1 MTESEGLVTFKDV
14 AIDFT
19 QEEWKQLDPTQRN
32 LYRNVMLENYNNL
45 ITVGPPL
52 TKPEVIFKLE
62 QEEEPCVV
70 EREVLWRPCPGEI
83 LGIDEHQKIQD
94 GQVFEGIVVTSEAS
108 ECPEEFANIKGSTL
122 GRSRMCARNV
132 GNPSARSPIS
142 LITKKFT
149 LERSL
154 TNVTNV
160 ENPSARNKALS
171 HIRKFTLGRSL
182 TRATSVGKPSL
193 AWLPLLCI

>member
-70 EREVLWRPCPGEI
+70 EREVLWRPCPVMVGSGMFPPKKVPKTTMFRTD
-83 LGIDEHQKIQD
+83 L
-94 GQVFEGIVVTSEAS
+94 VT
-108 ECPEEFANIKGSTL
+108 
-122 GRSRMCARNV
+122 RV
-132 GNPSARSPIS
+132 
-142 LITKKFT
+142 
-149 LERSL
+149 L
-154 TNVTNV
+154 TSSKLN
-160 ENPSARNKALS
+160 L
-171 HIRKFTLGRSL
+171 L
-182 TRATSVGKPSL
+182 TDS
-193 AWLPLLCI
+193 

>member
-108 ECPEEFANIKGSTL
+108 ECPEEFAIMVGSGMFPPKKVPKTTMFRTDLVTRVLTL
-122 GRSRMCARNV
+122 SRLN
-132 GNPSARSPIS
+132 
-142 LITKKFT
+142 L
-149 LERSL
+149 L
-154 TNVTNV
+154 TD
-160 ENPSARNKALS
+160 
-171 HIRKFTLGRSL
+171 F
-182 TRATSVGKPSL
+182 
-193 AWLPLLCI
+193 

>member
-70 EREVLWRPCPGEI
+70 EREVLWRPCPVSEPEPR
-83 LGIDEHQKIQD
+83 GI
-94 GQVFEGIVVTSEAS
+94 
-108 ECPEEFANIKGSTL
+108 
-122 GRSRMCARNV
+122 
-132 GNPSARSPIS
+132 
-142 LITKKFT
+142 
-149 LERSL
+149 
-154 TNVTNV
+154 
-160 ENPSARNKALS
+160 
-171 HIRKFTLGRSL
+171 
-182 TRATSVGKPSL
+182 
-193 AWLPLLCI
+193 LLCCLF